1 MIFVEI
7 ILITAG
13 FVCLALSLSRHYEQI
28 FNKKHRL
35 SQKRMFQLRYAGC
48 SWLALSLYL
57 TISVEGIALGITYWS
72 GLATLVSL
80 VIAMLLTYIAKD

>member
-1 MIFVEI
+1 
-7 ILITAG
+7 
-13 FVCLALSLSRHYEQI
+13 
-28 FNKKHRL
+28 
-35 SQKRMFQLRYAGC
+35 MFQLRYAGC